1 MNKYPMK
8 SLLPCVRFCAA
19 LLVALAGFASS
30 RAADAT
36 ATGTITGSVSNAAT
50 TNLLEGS
57 RVEIVALGLSTLA
70 DNTGRY
76 VLTGVPAGTH
86 EVVVS
91 YIGLDTLRRP
101 VTVGA
106 GERACDLSA
115 RHPERVREMAAQYDG
130 WAKRVGVLPW
140 PIGSAIKAEAAAK
153 KAAATPK

>member
-1 MNKYPMK
+1 MQALIPHLRLCGAF
-8 SLLPCVRFCAA
+8 LL
-19 LLVALAGFASS
+19 ALAGFTSIRGAE
-30 RAADAT
+30 AA

-106 GERACDLSA
+106 GSA
-115 RHPERVREMAAQYDG
+115 PCRTS
-130 WAKRVGVLPW
+130 
-140 PIGSAIKAEAAAK
+140 I
-153 KAAATPK
+153 

>member
-1 MNKYPMK
+1 MIKHPMK
-8 SLLPCVRFCAA
+8 SVLPCVHFCAA

-30 RAADAT
+30 RAADAA

-106 GERACDLSA
+106 GERAVQNFDLTTSIY
-115 RHPERVREMAAQYDG
+115 RLEG
-130 WAKRVGVLPW
+130 F
-140 PIGSAIKAEAAAK
+140 
-153 KAAATPK
+153 